1 MFTKSRVFAVAA
13 IASGTIGLWGSAA
26 YAYSGPSG
34 DNGGLANLSHNQ
46 VTGQACGNEIPVNVL
61 GVQVP
66 VDRIAASLGLL
77 ATEPVG
83 ASQNSG
89 CKQAAAQSS
98 SAATTADPQSAHVYS
113 MSGDGWG
120 WTYNGPS
127 GDNGGLVNVSHN
139 QVTGQL
145 CNNRVPVNVLGVQVP
160 VDEIAGALGIL
171 STAPELAGQDSSCWQ
186 GTGQNNSASTNG

>member
-13 IASGTIGLWGSAA
+13 IASGTIGLFGSAA

-34 DNGGLANLSHNQ
+34 DNGGLVNLSHNQ
-46 VTGQACGNEIPVNVL
+46 VSGQACGDEVPVNVL

-66 VDRIAASLGLL
+66 VDRVAASLGLL

-83 ASQNSG
+83 ASQDSSCHQGN
-89 CKQAAAQSS
+89 AQSN
-98 SAATTADPQSAHVYS
+98 SAMTTADPQSAHVYT
-113 MSGDGWG
+113 MSGNGWG

-139 QVTGQL
+139 QVPIQA
-145 CNNRVPVNVLGVQVP
+145 CNDRVPVNVLGVQVP

-171 STAPELAGQDSSCWQ
+171 STAPELAGQNSSCSQ
-186 GTGQNNSASTNG
+186 VSGQNNSASNG

>member
-46 VTGQACGNEIPVNVL
+46 VTGQACGN
-61 GVQVP
+61 QVP

-83 ASQNSG
+83 AVQDSG
-89 CKQAAAQSS
+89 CKQAAAQSD
-98 SAATTADPQSAHVYS
+98 SAATTADPQSAHVYT
-113 MSGDGWG
+113 MSGNGWG

-171 STAPELAGQDSSCWQ
+171 STAPELASQDSSCWQ

>member
-46 VTGQACGNEIPVNVL
+46 VVGQACGDEVPVNVL

-66 VDRIAASLGLL
+66 VDRVAASLGLL

-83 ASQNSG
+83 AAQDSS
-89 CKQAAAQSS
+89 CKQAAGQMNTAT
-98 SAATTADPQSAHVYS
+98 TTADPQSAHVYT
-113 MSGDGWG
+113 MSGSGWG

-139 QVTGQL
+139 QVPVQL
-145 CNNRVPVNVLGVQVP
+145 CNDRVPVNVLGVQVP

-186 GTGQNNSASTNG
+186 ASGQDNSTSNG